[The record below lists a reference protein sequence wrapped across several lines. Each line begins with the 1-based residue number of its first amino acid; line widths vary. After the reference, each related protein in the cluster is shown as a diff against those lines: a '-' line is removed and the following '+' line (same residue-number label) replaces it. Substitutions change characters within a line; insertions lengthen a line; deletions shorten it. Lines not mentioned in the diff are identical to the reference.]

1 MVFMNATQ
9 PRSRKTVVNIS
20 SNRWLAY
27 ATAGA
32 ATAVAGASTAEAT
45 IHYSG
50 VINQVVNAAS
60 SASAVF
66 HFNLAPG
73 ASFSPFFFRV
83 NASSGIAAM
92 GVHGAVSGGLNGFLA
107 GYPYISRLAAGVNP
121 AANPFV
127 TPGTSAFFPGYG
139 TMAFRGGYGN
149 DQWLAPGLGFVG
161 IRFNNGAGVQY
172 GWARIIMN
180 GSPDNSYTM
189 VDYAWGDVGDT
200 ILTGQIPEPGSLALL
215 AVGAVGLLAWRRQRA
230 KAEKGS

>member
-1 MVFMNATQ
+1 MKITHQRRKAIAQVSNA
-9 PRSRKTVVNIS
+9 
-20 SNRWLAY
+20 RWVAY

-32 ATAVAGASTAEAT
+32 ATAVAGVHSSEAS

-50 VINQVVNAAS
+50 VINQVVNASS
-60 SASAVF
+60 SASTVF
-66 HFNLAPG
+66 HFALAPG
-73 ASFSPFFFRV
+73 ASFSPFHFRV
-83 NASSGIAAM
+83 DSGSGIAAM
-92 GVHGAVSGGLNGFLA
+92 GIHGPVSGMINGFLS
-107 GYPYISRLAAGVNP
+107 GYPYLSRLAAGVNP

-127 TPGTSAFFPGYG
+127 APGTSAFFPGYG
-139 TMAFRGGYGN
+139 TMAFRAGYGN
-149 DQWLAPGLGFVG
+149 DQWLAAGVGFIGLK
-161 IRFNNGAGVQY
+161 FNTGAGVQY

-215 AVGAVGLLAWRRQRA
+215 AVGAVGLLAWRRHRA